1 MQTTMPTILATTS
14 SFGRACPEAVEL
26 LRAAGFS
33 LAVNQH
39 GRKLTGAE
47 LVELLARHRPVGLLA
62 GTEPVTAEA
71 INGAKDFLRV
81 ISRVGVGWDN
91 VDHEAARAADI
102 PVRRTQ
108 GVLDDAVAELALGFM
123 LDALRH
129 ISRHDRELRQ
139 GAWTKRLGGL
149 LRGRTV
155 GIVGFGAIGR
165 RVAELVGAFGA
176 RVVFTDV
183 QQVSSPLV
191 EQRALPDLL
200 READIVTLHASGSGC
215 LLGAAELALVMP
227 HVILVN
233 TARGGMIDETALA
246 AALSEGRVGCACL
259 DVFEAE
265 PYKGPLVEAPN
276 TVLTAHIG
284 SYAMEAREAMERMAV
299 ENLLEELA

>member
-1 MQTTMPTILATTS
+1 MPTILATTS
-14 SFGRACPEAVEL
+14 SFGSASPEAVGL
-26 LRAAGFS
+26 LRAAGYD
-33 LAVNQH
+33 LVVNPH

-47 LVELLARHRPVGLLA
+47 LMELLALHKPVGLLA

-71 INGAKDFLRV
+71 IASASAHLRV

-91 VDHEAARAADI
+91 VDHDAAKATGI
-102 PVRRTQ
+102 PVHRTE
-108 GVLDDAVAELALGFM
+108 GVLDDAVAELTLGFM

-129 ISRHDRELRQ
+129 ISRHDRDLRQ
-139 GAWTKRLGGL
+139 GLWKKRLGGL
-149 LRGRTV
+149 MRGRCV

-165 RVAELVGAFGA
+165 RVAELVKAFGV
-176 RVVFTDV
+176 RVVFADV
-183 QQVSSPLV
+183 QKLSSPLG
-191 EQRALPDLL
+191 EQRDLPDLL

-215 LLGAAELALVMP
+215 LLGAAELALVKP
-227 HVILVN
+227 NVILVN
-233 TARGGMIDETALA
+233 TARGGMIEEAALA

-284 SYAMEAREAMERMAV
+284 SYAVEAREAMERMAV
-299 ENLLEELA
+299 ENLLAELGKG